1 MVASDADLG
10 GRHFFEG
17 FMSSDRKMIWKYRFR
32 QQDQFF
38 LQPIAVAIVCA
49 VFIVLILIMGI
60 MDSQRSNRILVG
72 FMQNQALSIIGVIQR
87 LSQENLSNLVQA
99 FQRDRERSFVPLKDT
114 AFSPQKMLT
123 TALADLGRE
132 IDDAWK
138 ADQISD
144 NSLQKF
150 AAEKGLWMV
159 AVMNKQGRVV
169 YQSRPLPIDQRVQ
182 RSTVK
187 IKETQQEIAIGLLT
201 QLITQLDFHRQS
213 ILPGTNGRNTAN
225 VNDRDI
231 PGELIQA
238 LNRLNIGFV
247 ALKRKDG
254 SGTILI
260 ALDRDGLR
268 YWGTKVSI
276 EKALEKLGEGQSQGL
291 VYIVVMD
298 RQGTILDATGRVPE
312 KWREAD
318 MHLSEILSG
327 KRTIESRKV
336 IYQGRNLLDM
346 AIPFVLNDKIAG
358 VVRIGL
364 ERESM
369 DRILAENRR
378 NMMIFS
384 ILIVLIALL
393 AMWLLFHNQNRH
405 LAGIVEME
413 RRLDKAERLSALGQ
427 LAAGVAHEIR
437 NPLNAVSM
445 ASQRLKRDFVPADE
459 DKAREF
465 QSLAGVIRDEIRRL
479 NGIIEEF
486 LTFSKSR
493 RLEFHDYPV
502 TDVLQKIVNLIREE
516 ATAKNIDIRTHWST
530 DGAVIPMDM
539 DKLQQALLNIIKN
552 AMESIEDKGV
562 IDITVARKTKD
573 KISIK
578 VSDTGCGMTS
588 NEVERIFSPEYTT
601 KEKGLGLGLPLAHE
615 IVRGH
620 SGEIL
625 VFSEQGSGTTFE
637 IILPAEKAHD
647 KSFKGEG
654 LKGKASI

>member
-1 MVASDADLG
+1 
-10 GRHFFEG
+10 
-17 FMSSDRKMIWKYRFR
+17 MIWQYRFR

-114 AFSPQKMLT
+114 AFSPQMMLT

>member
-1 MVASDADLG
+1 
-10 GRHFFEG
+10 
-17 FMSSDRKMIWKYRFR
+17 MIWKYRFR

-114 AFSPQKMLT
+114 AFSPQMMLT

-132 IDDAWK
+132 IDEAWK
-138 ADQISD
+138 ADRISD
-144 NSLQKF
+144 SSLQKF

-213 ILPGTNGRNTAN
+213 ILPGTNGRNAAN

-238 LNRLNIGFV
+238 LNKLKIGFV

-254 SGTILI
+254 SGPILI

>member
-1 MVASDADLG
+1 
-10 GRHFFEG
+10 
-17 FMSSDRKMIWKYRFR
+17 MSSDRKMIWKYRFR

-114 AFSPQKMLT
+114 AFSPQMMLT